1 MEAFGEA
8 HDVDWQLRPVVYGAL
23 LSATGLVGPV
33 EVGSKRRYTFR
44 DITRTAKTLGVPL
57 VGPPEHPFRS
67 LEALRAVCVFA
78 EDPLAVRLVVA
89 LAHACWG
96 EGRDLTDRSVIGEV
110 VAGVG
115 LAETGLGDRI
125 ADSEAKRRLRE
136 HTEGALSAGVFG
148 VPTFRYDGE
157 LFWGND
163 RMGQLAAW
171 LGGTLDGNEAGAEAM
186 ELRPRGADRRGLPM
200 RRDWSQGPT

>member
-23 LSATGLVGPV
+23 LSATGLVGPAEV
-33 EVGSKRRYTFR
+33 EIKRRYTLL
-44 DITRTAKTLGVPL
+44 DVTRTAKTLGVPL

-67 LEALRAVCVFA
+67 LEALRAVCLLA
-78 EDPLAVRLVVA
+78 EDPLALRLVVA

-96 EGRDLTDRSVIGEV
+96 EGRDLTDLAVIGEV

-115 LAETGLGDRI
+115 LDETAVGDRI
-125 ADSEAKRRLRE
+125 ADPEVKRRLRE
-136 HTEGALSAGVFG
+136 QTEDALSAGVFG
-148 VPTFRYDGE
+148 VPTFRYGGE

-163 RMGQLAAW
+163 RMGQLAVR
-171 LGGTLDGNEAGAEAM
+171 LDGTLEASEAGAEAM
-186 ELRPRGADRRGLPM
+186 GLRPRGVDRRGLPM
-200 RRDWSQGPT
+200 QREPGQRPT

>member
-8 HDVDWQLRPVVYGAL
+8 HNVDWQLRPVVYGAL
-23 LSATGLVGPV
+23 LSATGLVGPAEV
-33 EVGSKRRYTFR
+33 ESKRRYTFR

-57 VGPPEHPFRS
+57 AGPPEHPFRS
-67 LEALRAVCVFA
+67 LEALRAVCLLA
-78 EDPLAVRLVVA
+78 EGPQALRLVVA

-96 EGRDLTDRSVIGEV
+96 EGRDLTDQAVIDEV

-115 LAETGLGDRI
+115 LDETALADRI
-125 ADSEAKRRLRE
+125 ADPEVKRRLRE

-148 VPTFRYDGE
+148 VPTFRYGGE

-163 RMGQLAAW
+163 RMGQLAAR
-171 LGGTLDGNEAGAEAM
+171 LDGTLDADEVGAKTMEA
-186 ELRPRGADRRGLPM
+186 RPRGADRRGSPM
-200 RRDWSQGPT
+200 RREPVDG

>member
-23 LSATGLVGPV
+23 LSATGLVGPAEV
-33 EVGSKRRYTFR
+33 EIKRRYTFR
-44 DITRTAKTLGVPL
+44 DITRTAKMLGVPL

-67 LEALRAVCVFA
+67 LEALRAVCLFA
-78 EDPLAVRLVVA
+78 EDPLALRLVVA

-96 EGRDLTDRSVIGEV
+96 EGRDLTDQAVIAEV

-115 LAETGLGDRI
+115 LDETALGDRI
-125 ADSEAKRRLRE
+125 ADPEVKRSLRE

-148 VPTFRYDGE
+148 VPTFRCGGE

-163 RMGQLAAW
+163 RMGQLAAR
-171 LGGTLDGNEAGAEAM
+171 LDGTLDTNEAGAEAM
-186 ELRPRGADRRGLPM
+186 ELRPRGADRRGSPM
-200 RRDWSQGPT
+200 HREPAEEST

>member
-1 MEAFGEA
+1 M
-8 HDVDWQLRPVVYGAL
+8 
-23 LSATGLVGPV
+23 
-33 EVGSKRRYTFR
+33 
-44 DITRTAKTLGVPL
+44 PL

-115 LAETGLGDRI
+115 LDETALGDRI
-125 ADSEAKRRLRE
+125 ADPEAKRRLRE

-171 LGGTLDGNEAGAEAM
+171 LAGTLDGNEAGAEAM
-186 ELRPRGADRRGLPM
+186 ELRPWGADRRGLPM
-200 RRDWSQGPT
+200 RRDRSQGPT